1 MRSNR
6 TTTAQIILED
16 KDPRKEDALKTMKRA
31 MGKYTVQQ
39 LMVNMK
45 SKQKPFE
52 LLARY

>member
-6 TTTAQIILED
+6 TTAQIVLED
-16 KDPRKEDALKTMKRA
+16 KDPRKGDALTTMKRT

-45 SKQKPFE
+45 SKQKALE
-52 LLARY
+52 LLARC